1 MGEIID
7 VIRSLYVNI
16 KSRVK
21 YNNRLS
27 NHFTCLLGFV
37 TGNIFHHFYFLC
49 MLIQRKKLA
58 GDGFKGVEA
67 EM

>member
-21 YNNRLS
+21 YKNSLS
-27 NHFTCLLGFV
+27 YHFTCLLGV
-37 TGNIFHHFYFLC
+37 RHREYLSSFLFSMYVDSEEKTC
-49 MLIQRKKLA
+49 R
-58 GDGFKGVEA
+58 GWV
-67 EM
+67 